1 MSEIVERVTLALCCG
16 RVNPCPEG
24 ECCKAHI
31 WEPEAR
37 RAIAAMREP
46 TAGMTAAA
54 DMAMFG
60 RVVEGDRR
68 HAVLLDGYRAMI
80 DAAMKD

>member
-24 ECCKAHI
+24 ECCKAHT

-46 TAGMTAAA
+46 TETMLRDGMDDVAEPKRMV
-54 DMAMFG
+54 D
-60 RVVEGDRR
+60 
-68 HAVLLDGYRAMI
+68 AVWRAMI
-80 DAAMKD
+80 SAALKE